1 MGGGASKYGE
11 TPGADKGGGG
21 SNSTVMGSQLALQG
35 AQPPPPPSEGIR
47 PHGKKI
53 VIKKGCECSWCEAV
67 SWELV
72 GDLRETCEKLQQSL
86 MMREVDRAEL
96 EALLQIKIEVSTD
109 LREKLKRATE
119 DIGELSKQ
127 IKEQQEK
134 IAMLELRQEL
144 HDQPA
149 NMTQLEVEEL
159 LQWKATVLSALA
171 SAGEST
177 PLDDARLIVDR
188 LRNYETATRLADEAN
203 ERAEKMSAELS
214 SLRLQFENANQEIG
228 RLKKLFAPKKKFNID
243 TASRPAGLPAF
254 RTVGHDG
261 SGSQAPPMLEDGSPV
276 RFGVTCSLARPPT
289 DRAVPRPARALPGAM
304 PDRPLAFWCL
314 CAFGRPD
321 RRSGT
326 TV

>member
-1 MGGGASKYGE
+1 MGGGASKYSPTDGK
-11 TPGADKGGGG
+11 TAADPGAAG
-21 SNSTVMGSQLALQG
+21 MGSALVLHQG
-35 AQPPPPPSEGIR
+35 GAPPPPPSDEGIR
-47 PHGKKI
+47 PHGKKM

-109 LREKLKRATE
+109 LREKLKNATE
-119 DIGELSKQ
+119 DIAELHKQ
-127 IKEQQEK
+127 IVEQQEK

-149 NMTQLEVEEL
+149 SLTQLEAEEL
-159 LQWKATVLSALA
+159 VQWKATVLSALA
-171 SAGEST
+171 DATSDGGT
-177 PLDDARLIVDR
+177 PLDDARVIVDK

-214 SLRLQFENANQEIG
+214 STALQLENANQEIA

-243 TASRPAGLPAF
+243 TGSRCASVHYSSA
-254 RTVGHDG
+254 
-261 SGSQAPPMLEDGSPV
+261 
-276 RFGVTCSLARPPT
+276 
-289 DRAVPRPARALPGAM
+289 
-304 PDRPLAFWCL
+304 
-314 CAFGRPD
+314 
-321 RRSGT
+321 
-326 TV
+326 